1 MKLSYSKL
9 IELFEQ
15 ENIPDIIGYI
25 DDFSL
30 LANSLIKK
38 GEFDKLDNCLY
49 IQITDEID
57 HHTTEII
64 RRKMD
69 NEITRFMPR
78 KVVFDFSKVSF
89 MDSAGIGLLIGRYK
103 LAKMLG
109 GVAEI
114 TNTSKSIEKVL
125 EMSGITRI
133 IPIIQNSKVS

>member
-1 MKLSYSKL
+1 MTS
-9 IELFEQ
+9 
-15 ENIPDIIGYI
+15 
-25 DDFSL
+25 
-30 LANSLIKK
+30 
-38 GEFDKLDNCLY
+38 EFDELDNCLY
-49 IQITDEID
+49 IQIIEEID
-57 HHTTEII
+57 HHSTQII

>member
-1 MKLSYSKL
+1 MTS
-9 IELFEQ
+9 
-15 ENIPDIIGYI
+15 
-25 DDFSL
+25 
-30 LANSLIKK
+30 
-38 GEFDKLDNCLY
+38 EFDELDNCLY
-49 IQITDEID
+49 IQITEEID
-57 HHTTEII
+57 HHSTQII

-89 MDSAGIGLLIGRYK
+89 MDSAGIGLIMGRYK
-103 LAKMLG
+103 KVIMLG

>member
-1 MKLSYSKL
+1 MTS
-9 IELFEQ
+9 
-15 ENIPDIIGYI
+15 
-25 DDFSL
+25 
-30 LANSLIKK
+30 
-38 GEFDKLDNCLY
+38 EFDELDNCLY
-49 IQITDEID
+49 IQITEEID

-78 KVVFDFSKVSF
+78 EVVFDFSKVSF